1 MSQIS
6 LSLLHSNELIQARRR
21 IFRQLIESLLYERI
35 VSGPAIADGA
45 ETEYELHGKSDSG
58 EQVVYRFKA
67 SRKKSYGRIR
77 LSDEP
82 VLRYASGCAA
92 EADSLPRFLLEIAP
106 SLETT
111 EALLSVFINE
121 IQQTLLKDAMAL
133 QQLTADQPYKPVD
146 YDDWESY
153 VQAGHPYHPCYKSRM
168 GFTLEDNLAYGPEFK
183 PELSLAW
190 VAVHQSAVR
199 FSISHT
205 LDLTSYMQHEL
216 GADYAAFQAKIE
228 ALGKKPDEYTLLP
241 VHPWQWERFA
251 SIAFFEQLEQQEI
264 IYLGYGSDRY
274 VPQQSIRTLS
284 NLSDRSKA
292 YVKLP
297 LSITN
302 TSSGR
307 ILAQHTLLNAARIS
321 DWLGEVVAG
330 DAFLRDELR
339 LIMLKEVLGASYQ
352 HQKLPNLLEQKV
364 YGTLGAIWRESLHP
378 YLEPGEEALPFG
390 ALCYL
395 QADGTPVIEEWIRKH
410 GVEGWV
416 KKLISTTVVPLIH
429 LLYAHG
435 AALESHA
442 QNMIIVLEQ
451 GLPTR
456 VALKDFHDGIR
467 YSPAVPHPLGYPDI
481 MYPPAN
487 HQRVNRN
494 SFIAKED
501 VKEVKDFLLDALMFI
516 NLTELA
522 FFLEKHYG
530 LAEEAWWKLTA
541 ETIVSYQE
549 KFPELGERFQT
560 FDLFAAEIEVEQ
572 LTKRRLYEGPKDCVH
587 SVSNPLYAYHPKHRT
602 LAGE

>member
-1 MSQIS
+1 MSHIS

-21 IFRQLIESLLYERI
+21 IFRQLIESLLYEQI
-35 VSGPAIADGA
+35 VTGPAIANGA
-45 ETEYELHGKSDSG
+45 ETEYELYGKADSG
-58 EQVVYRFKA
+58 EQVAYRFKA

-82 VLRYASGCAA
+82 VLRCAA
-92 EADSLPRFLLEIAP
+92 GQAVEADSLPRFLLEIAP
-106 SLETT
+106 AIGTT
-111 EALLSVFINE
+111 EALLSVFIDE
-121 IQQTLLKDAMAL
+121 IQQTLLKDTMAL
-133 QQLTADQPYKPVD
+133 QQLKALQQHKPAD

-153 VQAGHPYHPCYKSRM
+153 VQAGHPYHPCYKSRI

-183 PELSLAW
+183 PELHLAW
-190 VAVHQSAVR
+190 VAVHQTSAS
-199 FSISHT
+199 FTISRAI
-205 LDLTSYMQHEL
+205 DFTSYLQQEL

-228 ALGKKPDEYTLLP
+228 AAGKNPGEYTLLP
-241 VHPWQWERFA
+241 VHPWQWEKFA
-251 SIAFFEQLEQQEI
+251 AIAFFEQLETQEM
-264 IYLGYGSDRY
+264 IYLGYGSDGY

-284 NLSDRSKA
+284 NRSDSSKA

-339 LIMLKEVLGASYQ
+339 LIMLKEVLGVSYQ

-378 YLEPGEEALPFG
+378 YLESGEEALPFG

-395 QADGTPVIEEWIRKH
+395 QTDGTPVIEEWIQKH
-410 GVEGWV
+410 GLEDWV
-416 KKLISTTVVPLIH
+416 KKLISVTVLPLIH

-435 AALESHA
+435 TALESHA
-442 QNMIIVLEQ
+442 QNMIIVLER
-451 GLPTR
+451 GLPIR

-494 SFIAKED
+494 SFIAKVD

-530 LAEEAWWKLTA
+530 LAEAAWWEMTA
-541 ETIVSYQE
+541 EIIAGYQE
-549 KFPELGERFQT
+549 KFPELGERFET
-560 FDLFAAEIEVEQ
+560 FDLFAADIEVEQ

-587 SVSNPLYAYHPKHRT
+587 SVSNPLHAYQPKHYT
-602 LAGE
+602 VAGE